1 MLSYKV
7 TAITA
12 EKRYGMK
19 KQISLKTKSFRVI
32 LIVSLILILLGS
44 MTGLAL
50 YAYGSLHNYKSES
63 RHLINYTLSLEDQEY
78 LEKKFSQT
86 REVYENMPDEVRAD
100 PKSESFVEACLPLLD
115 KEFFA
120 ARDILVKCR
129 EETEQ
134 KNVAFVFTDPS
145 HSALVYVID
154 GDEEAWAFL
163 PGQWIKA
170 DLDTIKDIEKSTW
183 RLTITH
189 EDEYGW
195 VGTDYAA
202 IYDTKGKQIGYAI
215 MDLDLNYF
223 IGRIS
228 GFLAVLLPA
237 AAILVLFLAFLSS
250 GLLRKH
256 IISHLTSM
264 ADAAREYTALDKVN
278 QPDDAPFV
286 FEGLDINTSDELEEL
301 WHSMSEMEA
310 DFRDS
315 MIRLRS
321 VTAEQERMGAE
332 LSIATAIQEGTLPK
346 LSLAFPERN
355 EFDIYASMIP
365 AKEVGGDL
373 YDFFMIDDDHL
384 AMVIADVSGKGVSAA
399 LFMVIAKTLIQNQ
412 AELGGQDPADV
423 LSHVNA
429 KLMRINKASMFVT
442 TWMAILTIS
451 TGDLIYVDAGHEY
464 PAIRRNGGSF
474 ELIDDVRGLPVA
486 VSGKTKFISDTFVLH
501 PGDTLY
507 VYTDGVPDASN
518 KAGEMFGRE
527 RMLEALNEEPDAA
540 PEVLDGNVKAKLAA
554 FVEDA
559 PQFDDITMLTFKYNG
574 RQK

>member
-50 YAYGSLHNYKSES
+50 YAYGSLHNSKSES

-86 REVYENMPDEVRAD
+86 KEVYENMPDEVRAD

-346 LSLAFPERN
+346 LSPAFPERN

-451 TGDLIYVDAGHEY
+451 TGELIYVDAGHEY

>member
-1 MLSYKV
+1 MISYKV
-7 TAITA
+7 TVIAA

-346 LSLAFPERN
+346 LSPAFPERN

-451 TGDLIYVDAGHEY
+451 TGELIYVDAGHEY

-540 PEVLDGNVKAKLAA
+540 PEILDRNVKAKLAS
-554 FVEDA
+554 FVKDA
-559 PQFDDITMLTFKYNG
+559 PQFDDITMLTFRYNG
-574 RQK
+574 RQI

>member
-1 MLSYKV
+1 
-7 TAITA
+7 
-12 EKRYGMK
+12 MK

-346 LSLAFPERN
+346 LSPAFPERN

-451 TGDLIYVDAGHEY
+451 TGELIYVDAGHEY

>member
-7 TAITA
+7 TVIAA

-170 DLDTIKDIEKSTW
+170 DLDTIKDIEKSKW

-237 AAILVLFLAFLSS
+237 AAMLVLFLAFLSS

-346 LSLAFPERN
+346 LSPAFPERN

-442 TWMAILTIS
+442 TWMSILTIS
-451 TGDLIYVDAGHEY
+451 TGELIYVDAGHEY

-540 PEVLDGNVKAKLAA
+540 PEILDRNVKAKLAS
-554 FVEDA
+554 FVKDA
-559 PQFDDITMLTFKYNG
+559 PQFDDITMLTFRYNG

>member
-86 REVYENMPDEVRAD
+86 KEVYENMPDEVRAD

-346 LSLAFPERN
+346 LSPAFPERN

-451 TGDLIYVDAGHEY
+451 TGELIYVDAGHEY

>member
-1 MLSYKV
+1 MISYKV
-7 TAITA
+7 TVIAA

-286 FEGLDINTSDELEEL
+286 FEGLDINTSDELEAL

-346 LSLAFPERN
+346 LSPAFPERN

-451 TGDLIYVDAGHEY
+451 TGELIYVDAGHEY

-540 PEVLDGNVKAKLAA
+540 PEILDRNVKAKLAS
-554 FVEDA
+554 FVKDA
-559 PQFDDITMLTFKYNG
+559 PQFDDITMLTFRYNG
-574 RQK
+574 RQI

>member
-1 MLSYKV
+1 MLSYKA

-86 REVYENMPDEVRAD
+86 KEVYENMPDEVRAD

-346 LSLAFPERN
+346 LSPAFPERN

-451 TGDLIYVDAGHEY
+451 TGELIYVDAGHEY

-540 PEVLDGNVKAKLAA
+540 PEILDRNVKAKLAS
-554 FVEDA
+554 FVKDA
-559 PQFDDITMLTFKYNG
+559 PQFDDITMLTFRYNG
-574 RQK
+574 RQR

>member
-346 LSLAFPERN
+346 LSPAFPERN

>member
-1 MLSYKV
+1 MISYKV
-7 TAITA
+7 TVIAA

-170 DLDTIKDIEKSTW
+170 DLDTIKDIEKSKW

-346 LSLAFPERN
+346 LSPAFPERN

-442 TWMAILTIS
+442 TWMSILTIS
-451 TGDLIYVDAGHEY
+451 TGELIYVDAGHEY

-540 PEVLDGNVKAKLAA
+540 PEILDRNVKAKLAS
-554 FVEDA
+554 FVKDA
-559 PQFDDITMLTFKYNG
+559 PQFDDITMLTFRYNG

>member
-1 MLSYKV
+1 
-7 TAITA
+7 
-12 EKRYGMK
+12 MK

-346 LSLAFPERN
+346 LSPAFPERN

-451 TGDLIYVDAGHEY
+451 TGELIYVDAGHEY

-486 VSGKTKFISDTFVLH
+486 VSGKTKFISDTFVLY

>member
-1 MLSYKV
+1 MISYKV
-7 TAITA
+7 TVIAA

-170 DLDTIKDIEKSTW
+170 DLDTIKDIEKSKW

-346 LSLAFPERN
+346 LSPAFPERN

-451 TGDLIYVDAGHEY
+451 TGELIYVDAGHEY

-540 PEVLDGNVKAKLAA
+540 PEILDRNVKAKLAS
-554 FVEDA
+554 FVKDA
-559 PQFDDITMLTFKYNG
+559 PQFDDITMLTFRYNG
-574 RQK
+574 RQR

>member
-346 LSLAFPERN
+346 LSPAFPERN

-451 TGDLIYVDAGHEY
+451 TGELIYVDAGHEY